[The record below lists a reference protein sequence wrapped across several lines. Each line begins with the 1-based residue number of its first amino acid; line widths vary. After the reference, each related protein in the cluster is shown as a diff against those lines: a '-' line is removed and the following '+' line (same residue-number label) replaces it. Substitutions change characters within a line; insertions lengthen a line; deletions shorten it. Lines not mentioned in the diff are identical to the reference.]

1 MLLNWSRE
9 LRNIDH
15 SIDFRATG
23 GWLKNVTGLDK
34 TVTNGYSI
42 EGNFVKAGD
51 YSEEIEN
58 GLYLDCNK
66 EGKKSKPKSDYRLI
80 RVQNGTLSLIDVVY
94 DGRKNWAVDLWDS
107 IAEELNENY
116 VEDESDYI
124 ISMILNKTGKNL
136 QLLEEVNR
144 KLESKIKEFQ

>member
-9 LRNIDH
+9 LRNIDP

-51 YSEEIEN
+51 YPEEIEN